1 MERIDELMQQRAA
14 LVTEQRR
21 ILDRAEGENRGL
33 TGEETAEYER
43 MDSEFATLETRIE
56 RLKDQRERQRS
67 LAEAEAKRGGVFDP
81 NRDGD
86 PNASEAQRAY
96 SAAFD
101 RYLRHGMQ
109 ELTDGER
116 ALLRKGFA
124 TADEDG
130 GEARDLSA
138 GVVANGGYTV
148 PQGFYN
154 KLVNKLELV
163 SNVRVAGATRLETAS
178 GNPLPIP
185 KVTAHAAASWAAELS
200 TLAAADDTFAQTI
213 LNAYKAVKLI
223 KVSLELLEDSGVN
236 IEDYIAS
243 EIGRAIGRLE
253 GDAFATGASGSTTT
267 PEGVINKATIGVTTA
282 AAGGL
287 VYTSDEFVDM
297 VYSLTRPYRDGATWL
312 MSDGLMKLARKL
324 KDTTGQYL
332 WQPAYTKGEQES
344 LLGYPVYVEPTYA
357 NPGSAVLTA
366 TFGNHSGYFIRDVG
380 NFRLFR
386 LNERYMDTGEV
397 GFLGWHRTDGDLIDT
412 NAVRSFKSAT

>member
-33 TGEETAEYER
+33 TGEETTEYER
-43 MDSEFATLETRIE
+43 MDSEFETLETRIE

-130 GEARDLSA
+130 GEARDLSS

-154 KLVNKLELV
+154 KLVNKLELA
-163 SNVRVAGATRLETAS
+163 SNVRVGRRD
-178 GNPLPIP
+178 
-185 KVTAHAAASWAAELS
+185 AARDGEREP
-200 TLAAADDTFAQTI
+200 AADPEGDGARRG
-213 LNAYKAVKLI
+213 LV
-223 KVSLELLEDSGVN
+223 G
-236 IEDYIAS
+236 
-243 EIGRAIGRLE
+243 GRARDARGRGRHVRA
-253 GDAFATGASGSTTT
+253 GDPQRLQGGQADQDFA
-267 PEGVINKATIGVTTA
+267 
-282 AAGGL
+282 
-287 VYTSDEFVDM
+287 
-297 VYSLTRPYRDGATWL
+297 
-312 MSDGLMKLARKL
+312 
-324 KDTTGQYL
+324 
-332 WQPAYTKGEQES
+332 
-344 LLGYPVYVEPTYA
+344 
-357 NPGSAVLTA
+357 
-366 TFGNHSGYFIRDVG
+366 
-380 NFRLFR
+380 
-386 LNERYMDTGEV
+386 
-397 GFLGWHRTDGDLIDT
+397 
-412 NAVRSFKSAT
+412 